1 MSEKKEYDDRTKQLY
16 EIRKDAE
23 TQFDKLVV
31 YLAAGGLVVS
41 ISLVKDIIGEYT
53 SPINKWSLVLS
64 WILFTCS
71 LIVNLISFISARF
84 AVDQAIL
91 SQQAKNDRL
100 FNTKINF
107 DKVTR
112 ILNWSALFF
121 LLLGLVFLVIF
132 SISNI

>member
-53 SPINKWSLVLS
+53 SPNK
-64 WILFTCS
+64 
-71 LIVNLISFISARF
+71 
-84 AVDQAIL
+84 
-91 SQQAKNDRL
+91 
-100 FNTKINF
+100 
-107 DKVTR
+107 
-112 ILNWSALFF
+112 
-121 LLLGLVFLVIF
+121 
-132 SISNI
+132 